1 MAKNQKKAIG
11 KGIRALL
18 NNIDD
23 QPVEKKGALVGRP
36 VRKEASVELG
46 VATIAIS
53 AIEVNPAQPRTK
65 FDVDALQE
73 LSDSIRL
80 HGLIQPITVR
90 RLNSKKYQLISGE
103 RRLRASKL
111 ADLKE
116 IPAYI
121 REATDQQMR
130 EMALIENIQRED
142 LNAIEIAVC
151 YQLLIDEYD
160 LTQEVISERVGK
172 KRSTITNYLRLL
184 KLHSDIQEGIKNKK
198 ISMGHARALAG
209 MKDQIMQRTV
219 YQDILAKNLSVRA
232 TENLVAQYNEPSK
245 KEKSKTKSGL
255 AEDYIDVQKN
265 LQSRLGTKVVLKAN
279 DKGKGQILIPFTS
292 VDDLNRILEL
302 IEE

>member
-23 QPVEKKGALVGRP
+23 KPVEKKGALVGKP
-36 VRKEASVELG
+36 VKKEESVKVG

-53 AIEVNPAQPRTK
+53 AIEVNPAQPRTE
-65 FDVDALQE
+65 FDAEALEE
-73 LSDSIRL
+73 LAASIRL

-111 ADLKE
+111 ADLKQ
-116 IPAYI
+116 IPAYV
-121 REATDQQMR
+121 REATEQQMR

-142 LNAIEIAVC
+142 LNAIEVAIC
-151 YQLLIDEYD
+151 YQLLIEEYD

-184 KLHSDIQEGIKNKK
+184 KLHKDIQEGIKNKK

-209 MKDQIMQRTV
+209 MKDQIIQHTI
-219 YQDILAKNLSVRA
+219 YQDILSKNLSVRA
-232 TENLVAQYNEPSK
+232 TENLVAQYNKPAK
-245 KEKSKTKSGL
+245 KEKPKTKSGL
-255 AEDYIDVQKN
+255 ADDYIDVQKD
-265 LQSRLGTKVVLKAN
+265 LRSRLGTKVVLKAN
-279 DKGKGQILIPFTS
+279 ENGKGQILIPFTS
-292 VDDLNRILEL
+292 VNDLNRILEL